1 MIPSTLVVLWLA
13 VLSLAASLADLTQ
26 PDSVDATTGRE
37 RPPRPTSVP
46 STGNH
51 IKATVRKKHVEITN
65 NVTVSSNGTAVAALA
80 RRWGRLPLSLYES
93 GIVYLMDVN
102 LGSPGQTMEV
112 VVDTASYEL
121 YVNPDCARAANPTFC
136 ASAGRYDATGSS
148 TSENLTTRFGV
159 SFGSGGYAGTYFCDT
174 LTLGDDYWP
183 VTNQQFGV
191 ATASAY
197 VWAGMIGLGY
207 GNGYNTQYPT
217 MLDRMVEENYISQRV
232 FSVGLGGESSG
243 NSDIIFGGVDYH
255 KFEGWME
262 PVEIWPSPTEQM
274 EQFGQ
279 VGYWINLTSFGH
291 TRPGEQSSQQL
302 TPTGFTQKML
312 LDTGSTFSY
321 MGADIVA
328 ALAQQFDATMDE
340 QQGIYYVSCSYLDDE
355 DEDDDDDDDDDG
367 EDTGHVHFGF
377 NQGSVAIDVKYE
389 DFIVDLGG
397 RCALGV
403 QPADVGATSWVL
415 GDTFIRGAYIVFD
428 QYYDAVWL
436 ANYRPC
442 GEEAV
447 ADLGEDPGEQ
457 LWTEIYGGC

>member
-1 MIPSTLVVLWLA
+1 MMIASGVTALLLA
-13 VLSLAASLADLTQ
+13 VPCLAASLADLTQ
-26 PDSVDATTGRE
+26 PDSVDASSGRARPQRLTTA
-37 RPPRPTSVP
+37 PR
-46 STGNH
+46 TGNY
-51 IKATVRKKHVEITN
+51 IKATVRKEQVAITN
-65 NVTVSSNGTAVAALA
+65 NATSSSNATTTTTATALA

-102 LGSPGQTMEV
+102 LGSPGQTVEV

-121 YVNPDCARAANPTFC
+121 YVNPDCARAANPAFC
-136 ASAGRYDATGSS
+136 AGAGRYDARGSG
-148 TSENLTTRFGV
+148 TAENLTTRFGV

-174 LTLGDDYWP
+174 LTLGDDSWP
-183 VTNQQFGV
+183 VANQQFGV

-207 GNGYNTQYPT
+207 GEGYNTQYPAL
-217 MLDRMVEENYISQRV
+217 LDRLAEDEYISQRV
-232 FSVGLGGESSG
+232 FSVGLGGASGG

-262 PVEIWPSPTEQM
+262 PVEIWPSPAEQM
-274 EQFGQ
+274 QQFGQ
-279 VGYWINLTSFGH
+279 VGYWVNLTSLGH
-291 TRPGEQSSQQL
+291 TRPGQSSTEQL
-302 TPTGFTQKML
+302 TPAGFTRMML

-321 MGADIVA
+321 MDAEIVA
-328 ALAQQFDATMDE
+328 ALGQQFEATLDE
-340 QQGIYYVSCSYLDDE
+340 QQGIYYVSCSYLNGTE
-355 DEDDDDDDDDDG
+355 EDDDEG
-367 EDTGHVHFGF
+367 SGHVHFGF
-377 NQGSVAIDVKYE
+377 NQGGVVIDVKYE

-403 QPADVGATSWVL
+403 QSADVGATSWVL
-415 GDTFIRGAYIVFD
+415 GDTFIRGAYMVFD

-447 ADLGEDPGEQ
+447 ADLGKDPGEQ
-457 LWTEIYGGC
+457 LWTEIYGGCD

>member
-1 MIPSTLVVLWLA
+1 MVCGVLTLLLPG
-13 VLSLAASLADLTQ
+13 LSLAASLADLVR
-26 PDSVDATTGRE
+26 PDGVVPTSGQE
-37 RPPRPTSVP
+37 RPPRPTSTP
-46 STGNH
+46 RPGNY
-51 IKATVRKKHVEITN
+51 IKAALRKEQVQITN
-65 NVTVSSNGTAVAALA
+65 KVTSTSNVTTANSISALGPA
-80 RRWGRLPLSLYES
+80 PALPFAYS
-93 GIVYLMDVN
+93 VN
-102 LGSPGQTMEV
+102 LGNPGQIIEV

-136 ASAGRYDATGSS
+136 ASAGRYDAADSGSS
-148 TSENLTTRFGV
+148 QNLTTRFGV
-159 SFGSGGYAGTYFCDT
+159 SFGTGGYSGTYFSDV

-183 VTNQQFGV
+183 VTSQQFGV

-197 VWAGMIGLGY
+197 VWAGMMGLGY
-207 GNGYNTQYPT
+207 GEGYNTPYPT
-217 MLDRMVEENYISQRV
+217 LLDRLVDDGYISQRV
-232 FSVGLGGESSG
+232 FSVGLGGEGSG

-262 PVEIWPSPTEQM
+262 PVEIWPSPAEQM

-279 VGYWINLTSFGH
+279 VGYWVNLTSLGH
-291 TRPGEQSSQQL
+291 TRPDQQATDQL
-302 TPTGFTQKML
+302 TPTGFTQMML

-321 MGADIVA
+321 MDSDLVA
-328 ALAQQFDATMDE
+328 ALAQQFDAALDDE
-340 QQGIYYVSCSYLDDE
+340 QGVYYVSCSYLHGTGG
-355 DEDDDDDDDDDG
+355 DG
-367 EDTGHVHFGF
+367 YVHFGF
-377 NQGSVAIDVKYE
+377 NQGGVVIDVKYE
-389 DFIVDLGG
+389 DFIIDLGG

-403 QPADVGATSWVL
+403 QPADVGAATWVL

-457 LWTEIYGGC
+457 LWTEIYGGCE